1 MRLLARSRLLLL
13 RRAARIEQRVRA
25 QPRLYAAAY
34 SALERY
40 PRLSSLIRRVRAQV
54 PRPDAPS
61 PIRRPADSPFVEERR
76 EAAVAA
82 MLGLHQ

>member
-1 MRLLARSRLLLL
+1 MRLLVRSRVFLLT
-13 RRAARIEQRVRA
+13 RASRIEQRVRA
-25 QPRLYAAAY
+25 HPRLYAAAY

-54 PRPDAPS
+54 PRSDAPRL
-61 PIRRPADSPFVEERR
+61 IRRPADSSFVEERR

-82 MLGLHQ
+82 MLGLRQ